1 MHNFNGKK
9 SNGLSVAARL
19 AWIIVAITAIVL
31 IILFIRA
38 RSKPKNPDAIIDI
51 YSTEVPSSTPAPSET
66 PDVQPSSDVSDTDV
80 PSVSPSS
87 TPALSEPPS
96 ITAAPTSSGGPD
108 YSVFDNCA
116 FVGNSI
122 FEGLYRYGV
131 ITRGKFFTKVGLN
144 ILSVY
149 NDTTA
154 TGTVP
159 IIDELD
165 TGNYD
170 SIIVMFGQNELGWP
184 NVDSFIQHYSDF
196 IDDVREKQPNA
207 RIFLTGLPPFSKEKS
222 SEGGSNGLTNER
234 VHLYN
239 GRIEELAQSKNCYYI
254 SVPDAMMDADGAL
267 PSEATSDGIHLNL
280 AYSKIWADHICLTV
294 MAAHGR

>member
-9 SNGLSVAARL
+9 SSGLSVAARL
-19 AWIIVAITAIVL
+19 AWIIVAVTAIVL
-31 IILFIRA
+31 IVLFIKA
-38 RSKPKNPDAIIDI
+38 KSKPKNPDAIIDI

-66 PDVQPSSDVSDTDV
+66 PDVQPSAAVSDTDV
-80 PSVSPSS
+80 PTVLPSS
-87 TPALSEPPS
+87 TPAPSETPLVTTASPS
-96 ITAAPTSSGGPD
+96 PGGPD

-116 FVGNSI
+116 FVGNSV

-149 NDTTA
+149 SDTTT

-170 SIIVMFGQNELGWP
+170 SIILMFGQNELGWP
-184 NVDSFIQHYSDF
+184 SVDSFIQHYSTF
-196 IDDVREKQPNA
+196 IDDVRGKQPNA

-239 GRIEELAQSKNCYYI
+239 GRIEKLAQSKNCYYI
-254 SVPDAMMDADGAL
+254 TVPDAMMDADGAL

-280 AYSKIWADHICLTV
+280 AYSKIWADHICSIV

>member
-9 SNGLSVAARL
+9 SSGLSIAARL
-19 AWIIVAITAIVL
+19 AWIIVAVTAIVL
-31 IILFIRA
+31 IVLFIKA
-38 RSKPKNPDAIIDI
+38 KNNPKNPDAIIDI
-51 YSTEVPSSTPAPSET
+51 YSTDVPSSTPASSET
-66 PDVQPSSDVSDTDV
+66 PDVQPSSDVLGTVAPSDQ
-80 PSVSPSS
+80 PSS
-87 TPALSEPPS
+87 TPSPS
-96 ITAAPTSSGGPD
+96 ATPSAATATPSLGNPD

-149 NDTTA
+149 KDTTA

-159 IIDELD
+159 IINELD
-165 TGNYD
+165 TGNYE
-170 SIIVMFGQNELGWP
+170 SIILLFGQNELGWP
-184 NVDSFIQHYSDF
+184 SVDSFIQHYSDF

-207 RIFLTGLPPFSKEKS
+207 RIFLAGLPPFSKEKS

-239 GRIEELAQSKNCYYI
+239 GRIEQLAQSKNCYYI
-254 SVPDAMMDADGAL
+254 SVPDAMTDADGAL

-280 AYSKIWADHICLTV
+280 EYSKIWADHICLTV

>member
-9 SNGLSVAARL
+9 SNGLSVVARL

-31 IILFIRA
+31 IVLFIRA

-51 YSTEVPSSTPAPSET
+51 YSTEVPSSTPAPSES
-66 PDVQPSSDVSDTDV
+66 PDIQPSAAVSDTDA
-80 PSVSPSS
+80 PSALPSS
-87 TPALSEPPS
+87 TPAPSETPPTTTAPPS
-96 ITAAPTSSGGPD
+96 PGGPD

-159 IIDELD
+159 IIDELN
-165 TGNYD
+165 TGNYE
-170 SIIVMFGQNELGWP
+170 SIILMFGQNELGWP

-239 GRIEELAQSKNCYYI
+239 GRIEKLAQSKNCYYI

-267 PSEATSDGIHLNL
+267 PSQATSDGIHLNL

>member
-9 SNGLSVAARL
+9 SNGLSIAARL
-19 AWIIVAITAIVL
+19 AWIIVAVTAIVL
-31 IILFIRA
+31 VVLFIKA
-38 RSKPKNPDAIIDI
+38 KTKPKDPDAIIDI
-51 YSTEVPSSTPAPSET
+51 YSTEVPSSTPVSSET
-66 PDVQPSSDVSDTDV
+66 PDVQTSGTISDSAV
-80 PSVSPSS
+80 PSETPSS
-87 TPALSEPPS
+87 TPAPSETPA
-96 ITAAPTSSGGPD
+96 ITTAAPSPGDLD

-116 FVGNSI
+116 FVGNSV

-149 NDTTA
+149 TDTTA

-165 TGNYD
+165 TGSYE
-170 SIIVMFGQNELGWP
+170 SVILMFGQNELGWP
-184 NVDSFIQHYSDF
+184 SVDSFIQHYSDF
-196 IDDVREKQPNA
+196 IDDVRAKQPNA

-222 SEGGSNGLTNER
+222 AEGGSTGLTNER

-280 AYSKIWADHICLTV
+280 TYSKIWADHICLTV
-294 MAAHGR
+294 MVAHGR